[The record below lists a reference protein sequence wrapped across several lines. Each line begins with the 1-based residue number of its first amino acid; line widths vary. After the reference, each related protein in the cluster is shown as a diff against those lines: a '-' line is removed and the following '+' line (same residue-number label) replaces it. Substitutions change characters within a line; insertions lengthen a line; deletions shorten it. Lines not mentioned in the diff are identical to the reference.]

1 MDAER
6 FCEVIKFVVGLVFGG
21 CAGGLIGFK
30 IGNSKQ
36 IKQSQKAGDNSN
48 MIQVGESRHG

>member
-21 CAGGLIGFK
+21 CAGGLIGFTW
-30 IGNSKQ
+30 IDRS
-36 IKQSQKAGDNSN
+36 S
-48 MIQVGESRHG
+48 E